1 MKKLIAA
8 LAILT
13 CRAIAPCAQTVTI
26 EDCVSM
32 AEANYPEVSKYALL
46 EVTRDIDLGDIN
58 RSWLPRIDV
67 YGQLTGQNVVPT
79 FPETLTGVLNQMG
92 QSVRGLGKIQY
103 KIGADVTQPIWDGG
117 ASSARRDAARAG
129 EAVSRG
135 ALDVELYAVRQ
146 RVESIYFAILLT
158 DEQTAQ
164 SEVTYNLLLK
174 NVETLQ
180 SMVRNGVA
188 MQSDVDMVEAQAL
201 VVKQN
206 ITRARSAAAEYRK
219 ALELFTGRSLE
230 GVDLVCPAAEMPATD
245 TCARPEL
252 QLFERRMSANRAL
265 DRLYDAA
272 LMPKVGFF
280 AQAYYGYPGYNYF
293 NSMMTRELSFNIMA
307 GVKVTWNIDSF
318 YTNGNNRRRTEL
330 SNLEVEADR
339 DIFLFNNN
347 IQSASQSQ
355 AIAGLRE
362 LMADDA
368 RIITLRANVRRAA
381 ESQLANGV
389 IDTTALLGKITDEYL
404 AQLTA
409 RLHEIQLIQEIY
421 NLKYILNR

>member
-32 AEANYPEVSKYALL
+32 AEANYPVVSKYALL
-46 EVTRDIDLGDIN
+46 EATRAIDLGDIN

-280 AQAYYGYPGYNYF
+280 AQAYYGYPGFNYF

>member
-32 AEANYPEVSKYALL
+32 AEANYPVVSKYALL
-46 EVTRDIDLGDIN
+46 EATRDIDLGDIN

-117 ASSARRDAARAG
+117 ASSARRDAARVG

-146 RVESIYFAILLT
+146 RVEAIYFAILLT

>member
-32 AEANYPEVSKYALL
+32 AEANYPVVSKYALL
-46 EVTRDIDLGDIN
+46 EATRDIDLGDIN

-135 ALDVELYAVRQ
+135 ALDAELYAVRQ